1 MRGVKPLN
9 FSITGSAG
17 TPIQAR
23 MGGASLDVLR
33 FLAALFI
40 LLFHYGSNAPRDLE
54 TIVPVFRQG
63 WLATDFFLMLSG
75 YVLSRA
81 YGRRLVE
88 SGMRRSHFFL
98 RRFARLW
105 PSHVI
110 VLLAFGAF
118 VLASGAVGLMPK
130 HPDKYGAFAFL
141 AQVFMV
147 HGWGMFS
154 APSWN
159 VPTWTISA
167 LLICYGLFSF
177 YAPWMWRLRR
187 WQLAALALGA
197 LAVAHLF
204 ALSVVRHPLADLP
217 FEWGLGRAIPLF
229 AIGSLIERA
238 TSGLT
243 TPKPVF
249 WIGSVGVL
257 LALPFLCLLPR
268 NIGMDTLLLGLLALT
283 LAVSGGVT
291 FPETTATRLMGR
303 ASFALF
309 LVHSLVG
316 AIWFGVTARL
326 TAHFGL
332 GAAAQ
337 WALWSLGVLLA
348 VIAAFVFDALVDK
361 PLSQRVSR
369 LSFVKGGV

>member
-1 MRGVKPLN
+1 LSGVKPLN
-9 FSITGSAG
+9 FSLPAGSGAV
-17 TPIQAR
+17 IKAR
-23 MGGASLDVLR
+23 AGGASLDVLR

-40 LLFHYGSNAPRDLE
+40 LLFHYGTNAPRDLE
-54 TIVPVFRQG
+54 TIIPVFRQG

-105 PSHVI
+105 PSHII

-118 VLASGAVGLMPK
+118 VLASAAVGLMPK
-130 HPDKYGAFAFL
+130 HPEKYGLFAFV
-141 AQVFMV
+141 AQAFMV
-147 HGWGMFS
+147 HGWGMFAS
-154 APSWN
+154 PSWN

-177 YAPWMWRLRR
+177 YAPWVWRLTR
-187 WQLAALALGA
+187 WRLAALALGV
-197 LAVAHLF
+197 LAVAQIF
-204 ALSVVRHPLADLP
+204 ALNVVRHPLVDLP
-217 FEWGLGRAIPLF
+217 FTWGLGRAIPLF
-229 AIGSLIERA
+229 IIGSLIERA
-238 TSGLT
+238 TSGLVAS
-243 TPKPVF
+243 KPVF
-249 WIGSVGVL
+249 WLGSVGVL
-257 LALPFLCLLPR
+257 LVLPFLCLLPR
-268 NIGMDTLLLGLLALT
+268 SIGMDTLLLALLAIV

-291 FPETTATRLMGR
+291 FPETRATQLMGR

-316 AIWFGVTARL
+316 AVWFGVSAML
-326 TAHFGL
+326 IDHFGL

-337 WALWSLGVLLA
+337 WGLWGFGVALA
-348 VIAAFVFDALVDK
+348 IAAAFVFDALVDK
-361 PLSQRVSR
+361 PLSARVSR